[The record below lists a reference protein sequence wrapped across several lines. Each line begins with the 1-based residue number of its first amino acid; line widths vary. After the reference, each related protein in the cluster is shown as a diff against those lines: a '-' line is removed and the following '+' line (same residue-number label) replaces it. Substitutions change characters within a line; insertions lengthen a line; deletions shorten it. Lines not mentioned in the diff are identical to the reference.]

1 MAAEIGA
8 DSWAMLNF
16 EQLPRNASA
25 ARQVEAL
32 KADQT
37 WQRLKWEETSRAI
50 DELIADIESTSND
63 KANKKIKIGFLNA
76 EEECSS

>member
-63 KANKKIKIGFLNA
+63 TAHRQDRSASVGPVR
-76 EEECSS
+76 